1 MTTNKLSDEIA
12 EALKEFDSA
21 TVFNAVVSY
30 MGGSQGGDELN
41 TKGGQPMNY
50 TGPEVVSMLPELGRA
65 VGTIV
70 TAEVT
75 TNDPDSESIPWDKYY
90 QTLDTTEGPIIA
102 VMKDVDSQPGRGA
115 AFGDGMAR
123 LHRYLGVTGAI
134 VEGSIR
140 DLDCIKEA
148 RLPIWGTGRVP
159 GHGVFNLISVN
170 RTITVGNLLVHP
182 GEVMVAD
189 SDGCT
194 KIPDSVGIKE
204 VLEHAQ
210 SIREMEQGL
219 FNIYNEKDLT
229 YSEITGL
236 IQEHLKRHK

>member
-12 EALKEFDSA
+12 EALKEFASA

-90 QTLDTTEGPIIA
+90 QTLDTP
-102 VMKDVDSQPGRGA
+102 
-115 AFGDGMAR
+115 
-123 LHRYLGVTGAI
+123 
-134 VEGSIR
+134 EGS
-140 DLDCIKEA
+140 
-148 RLPIWGTGRVP
+148 
-159 GHGVFNLISVN
+159 
-170 RTITVGNLLVHP
+170 
-182 GEVMVAD
+182 
-189 SDGCT
+189 
-194 KIPDSVGIKE
+194 
-204 VLEHAQ
+204 
-210 SIREMEQGL
+210 
-219 FNIYNEKDLT
+219 
-229 YSEITGL
+229 
-236 IQEHLKRHK
+236 